1 MLRSSLAL
9 AVTIAALT
17 ASTHAQTPGEPTTP
31 PESRTSGR
39 WVLQA
44 DGTWIRVTPADEQ
57 RFSAEPDARLDAIE
71 ALVKAGRWKPARR
84 ELVTWFRANPD
95 SPVRDRALLLMADAL
110 IGFGDGIRAFYF
122 CDELMDTY
130 PTSPLFIDAL
140 QTQYDIADQYLLGR
154 RDRFLGF
161 SILGRTDEALDMLFR
176 IQQRAPAS
184 PISERAL
191 LRTAD
196 FYWADAQWD
205 LAADAYGT
213 FARSFPRTPFIEEV
227 RLREA
232 YSNLAQ
238 YNGPLYDPT
247 PVLNARAQLLAI
259 ADDFADASDRENIPD
274 RIEFIDRQTARRLYL
289 TADFYR
295 RTGKPDAAVHVARQ
309 LVEKF
314 PELPEAQ
321 DALDLIVRLDPQG
334 GAQ

>member
-1 MLRSSLAL
+1 MLRPSLVLAVVLSLAACTL
-9 AVTIAALT
+9 
-17 ASTHAQTPGEPTTP
+17 AQTESAAPGERAT
-31 PESRTSGR
+31 GR
-39 WVLQA
+39 WVMQA
-44 DGTWIRVTPADEQ
+44 DGTWVRVTPSDEQ
-57 RFSAEPDARLDAIE
+57 RASPEPDARLDAIDQ
-71 ALVKAGRWKPARR
+71 LVKAQRWKPARR
-84 ELVTWFRANPD
+84 ELIRWFRENPE

-130 PTSPLFIDAL
+130 PASPLFIDAL

-161 SILGRTDEALDMLFR
+161 SIVGRTDEALDMLFR

-184 PISERAL
+184 PISERSL

-205 LAADAYGT
+205 LAADAYGA
-213 FARSFPRTPFIEEV
+213 FARAFPRTPFIQEV

-238 YNGPLYDPT
+238 YRGPVYDPA
-247 PVLNARAQLLAI
+247 PLLNARAQLLAI
-259 ADDFADASDRENIPD
+259 GDDFPDLNDRESIPG
-274 RIEFIDRQTARRLYL
+274 RIDFIDRQTARRLYL

-295 RTGKPDAAVHVARQ
+295 RTGKPDAAVHVASQ
-309 LVEKF
+309 VIEKF

-321 DALDLIVRLDPQG
+321 DALDLIARLEARR